1 MNDLDP
7 TEEIENDDVT
17 ICGEEYIRLKRAKE
31 LLDTVYD
38 DYLNFG
44 EVLQD
49 VTIEEMEE
57 FFEGLEES
65 EED

>member
-1 MNDLDP
+1 MDDMV
-7 TEEIENDDVT
+7 EEVENDDVT

-31 LLDTVYD
+31 LLDTIYD
-38 DYLNFG
+38 DYLNWG

-49 VTIEEMEE
+49 ETIEEMEE